1 MVTSKDGNRLIVN
14 KGAFQ
19 AAQEVKNLPVNAGDA
34 GSIPVL
40 SLPTP
45 PSPSQPCVLR
55 GCEEMSLC
63 PQSSLRSVPVSRFS
77 GLALLWVLGFALPLP
92 LCFGLHLSSHSALCP
107 DFPLQAK
114 PLFAWSQGHAAV
126 SGWGFVVLFQQFH
139 SHPPASVPSFP
150 GSVRRTSLAPLP
162 SCPCVP
168 LRTPEA
174 GAVPGHQGMERGA
187 AR

>member
-1 MVTSKDGNRLIVN
+1 MSIFTLLKKKKTGPGHKPRVFNSKATTTPGH
-14 KGAFQ
+14 AM
-19 AAQEVKNLPVNAGDA
+19 ASSSHSP
-34 GSIPVL
+34 P
-40 SLPTP
+40 P

-77 GLALLWVLGFALPLP
+77 GLALLWFLGFALPLP

-107 DFPLQAK
+107 DCPLQAK
-114 PLFAWSQGHAAV
+114 LLFAWSQGHAAV
-126 SGWGFVVLFQQFH
+126 SGWGFIVLFQQFH